1 MSLYLTN
8 NPLQQG
14 ASYTTN
20 PASTRLQF
28 IEKTYTS
35 GTTQEWIYL
44 PESGYASVTLSVSAS
59 TASIECTD
67 SPPDI
72 VEGGGTPV
80 AVTWPAGIVGAT
92 TTVLL
97 QGFTAL
103 RVNIATGAS
112 VKISAK
118 AV

>member
-8 NPLQQG
+8 NSLQQG
-14 ASYTTN
+14 SSYTTN
-20 PASTRLQF
+20 PAASRWQF
-28 IEKTYTS
+28 VEKTYTS

-44 PESGYASVTLSVSAS
+44 PESGIASVTLSVSAS
-59 TASIECTD
+59 TASVECTD

-80 AVTWPAGIVGAT
+80 TIAWPAGIVSAT
-92 TTVLL
+92 TTILL
-97 QGFTAL
+97 QGFTAF
-103 RVNIATGAS
+103 RVNIATGTS
-112 VKISAK
+112 VKVSAK